1 MYVQLV
7 DRLQPASLPGW
18 LLPGH
23 QLTSG
28 PLPSSRVGSERADL
42 SKCQPGPAP
51 AKETGSRVP
60 PASIAAALQG
70 SLPPAPRPFP
80 APPGRERNGL
90 CASSPGCQDDSPAGL
105 AGSRPPGRAPPL
117 LSLGVKSWASNYGPL
132 CQSLGPPVISKSLPP
147 PQATATRQAVA
158 LRPRHPCHTATCVSL
173 TRSAPSLPVP
183 GAEAVCLWLPF
194 QVLGL
199 SQGSVS
205 DMLSRP
211 KPWSK
216 LTQKGREP
224 FIRMQL
230 WLNGELGQ
238 GVLPVQGQQQGPGKG
253 SPALGA
259 AGRWGCLCREAPSPA
274 LGCRLRASPFLH
286 HLLPWD

>member
-1 MYVQLV
+1 MCH
-7 DRLQPASLPGW
+7 P
-18 LLPGH
+18 
-23 QLTSG
+23 
-28 PLPSSRVGSERADL
+28 
-42 SKCQPGPAP
+42 
-51 AKETGSRVP
+51 
-60 PASIAAALQG
+60 
-70 SLPPAPRPFP
+70 
-80 APPGRERNGL
+80 
-90 CASSPGCQDDSPAGL
+90 
-105 AGSRPPGRAPPL
+105 SRPRL
-117 LSLGVKSWASNYGPL
+117 RM
-132 CQSLGPPVISKSLPP
+132 
-147 PQATATRQAVA
+147 ATRE
-158 LRPRHPCHTATCVSL
+158 SL
-173 TRSAPSLPVP
+173 THSAASHQTR
-183 GAEAVCLWLPF
+183 GADAVCLWSPF

-253 SPALGA
+253 SPALGCCRRWGRGA
-259 AGRWGCLCREAPSPA
+259 CAGRPPATPSAAAREPP
-274 LGCRLRASPFLH
+274 PFLH